1 VVLNEEVTM
10 AVQTFAERIEDI
22 LKNLRTVT
30 PDVEGAVLVDKDG
43 LPIASVL
50 ASGVDDSHV
59 AAMAAAILGI
69 GGRVVQEL
77 QKGGLNRVLIQ
88 GEEGYILFVGAG
100 KETVLTVLTTER
112 AKLGMIFLDAN
123 RAAKQIANLLTEREM
138 R

>member
-1 VVLNEEVTM
+1 M

>member
-1 VVLNEEVTM
+1 M
-10 AVQTFAERIEDI
+10 ASQTFAERIVEI

-50 ASGVDDSHV
+50 SSGVDDSHV

-69 GGRVVQEL
+69 GGRVVEEL
-77 QKGGLNRVLIQ
+77 HKGGLSRVLVQ
-88 GEEGYILFVGAG
+88 GEEGYILFAGAG

-112 AKLGMIFLDAN
+112 AKLGMIFLDTN
-123 RAAKQIANLLTEREM
+123 RAAKQIAQLMKER
-138 R
+138 